1 MMIVTGGTT
10 DVTTYFALR
19 LAADGTAATGLD
31 PADFDLQY
39 VRSAGTP
46 STKVDGTALGLTN
59 TEHTDN
65 YGIEI
70 DATDQ
75 PGLYRVDWP
84 DAAFAAGVREVILSV
99 KCATAFTEHLR
110 VVIDPLGAPAGA
122 SMSADVAAVKAETA
136 LIVADTD
143 VIGAA
148 GAGLTAVPWNSNWD
162 SEVESECTDAL
173 NTYDPPKKSEL
184 DSAHATTDALITA
197 VDVVADL
204 ILEDTAVI
212 GALGVG
218 LTDLGGMSTG
228 MKAEVNAEADTAL
241 SDYDPPTKDE
251 LDSAH
256 STTNGKI
263 DAVDNFVD
271 TEVAAIKSVVDDIL
285 VDTDVIGAAGVGL
298 TDLGGMSTG
307 MKAEINAEADTAL
320 TDFGPPTNTQMEA
333 RTLVAASYF
342 DPAADAVANVTLTG
356 TCTTNTDMRGTDS
369 AALASVCTEVRLA
382 ELAAANLPADV
393 AAILVDSDTTIPGL
407 ISALNDFDPAAD
419 AVANVTL
426 VATTTNVT
434 NTVAANLE
442 QISGSNIVETSS
454 GRMVGNFNVF
464 FDNDDALTTKTVDD
478 HGAGD
483 ATASSQTTIISHLT
497 DIKGATFSSSTD
509 TLELLNDD
517 LDTLLSRTASG
528 DVTVS
533 SPFNATSNNITVN
546 AGDTYNAASGQRITI
561 DSTAWPNLSGATVT
575 DAVKMR
581 SRDRRHTITVDV
593 ALVATG
599 GGTQTIAI
607 DLTAAQTADM
617 VVGAKVYDYDV
628 NPALA
633 TSEVVTLVKGKVTV
647 NVNP

>member
-39 VRSAGTP
+39 VRSAATP
-46 STKVDGTALGLTN
+46 STKVDGTALGATN
-59 TEHTDN
+59 TAHTDN

-136 LIVADTD
+136 LIVDDTD
-143 VIGAA
+143 EIGAA
-148 GAGLTAVPWNSNWD
+148 GAGLTAVPWNSGWD

-184 DSAHATTDALITA
+184 DSAHATTDALITT
-197 VDVVADL
+197 VDAVADL
-204 ILEDTAVI
+204 ILADTAVI
-212 GALGVG
+212 GPLGAG

-228 MKAEVNAEADTAL
+228 MKAEVNAEADTA
-241 SDYDPPTKDE
+241 
-251 LDSAH
+251 
-256 STTNGKI
+256 I
-263 DAVDNFVD
+263 
-271 TEVAAIKSVVDDIL
+271 
-285 VDTDVIGAAGVGL
+285 
-298 TDLGGMSTG
+298 
-307 MKAEINAEADTAL
+307 

-393 AAILVDSDTTIPGL
+393 DAILVDSDTTIPGL

-434 NTVAANLE
+434 NTVDANLE

-464 FDNDDALTTKTVDD
+464 FDNDDALTTKTADD
-478 HGAGD
+478 VGGSGGD
-483 ATASSQTTIISHLT
+483 ATAASQTTIITHLT

-546 AGDTYNAASGQRITI
+546 AGDTYNAASGQRITV
-561 DSTAWPNLSGATVT
+561 DSTAWPDLTGATAT

-593 ALVATG
+593 VLVATG

-607 DLTAAQTADM
+607 DLTAAQTAGM